1 MMDIAIAMYKIDP
14 NYYYQ
19 CHSGTY
25 DALTMLDG
33 RPKPTLEMLETAWAD
48 WLNSEAKT
56 DALKRLEQR
65 AETERMKYIT
75 GGDGKAMAYQQQLY
89 EVRKWEAGET
99 NAAMFPVANQLAIK
113 LAVPVFAVLAQW
125 QSNINAWLV
134 VGGKIEANL
143 AKAKAELIVLTV
155 NSLADLDNFVTG
167 INWSA

>member
-1 MMDIAIAMYKIDP
+1 MDIAIAMAKLDQT
-14 NYYYQ
+14 YYYQ

-25 DALTMLDG
+25 DALIMLDG
-33 RPKPTLEMLETAWAD
+33 RPKPTWESLEAAWGA

-56 DALKRLEQR
+56 DALRKLEAR
-65 AETERMKYIT
+65 AESERLKYIT

-125 QSNINAWLV
+125 QSNINAWIV
-134 VGGKIEANL
+134 IGGKIEANL
-143 AKAKAELIVLTV
+143 AKAKADLTAMSV
-155 NSLADLDNFVTG
+155 NSQADLDNFLAN
-167 INWSA
+167 INWGA